1 MSRSVCNECLWYE
14 SEASVGPLAPDLVLF
29 PPAGSGPSIFRG
41 FSVKNTGCRIHVASL
56 PGRGRRFDE
65 TPVRDWERLVEELVG
80 HLEDLVGD
88 TVVLFGHS
96 MGAIVAFEV
105 ARRLSVPPVALFA
118 AGAGAPVAAGSPVRE
133 QRWSQLTDVEF
144 VRQLSE
150 IGGTPREVLASAELL
165 EFMMP
170 ALRADFEL
178 VDTYRFVGGGVLSCP
193 VFVLGG
199 DEDATVTADDLA
211 GWSTHTTASTSVT
224 MFPGDHFFVQSA
236 VGEVANLLRRN
247 IRSIVLRGEGSVVE
261 QRG

>member
-1 MSRSVCNECLWYE
+1 
-14 SEASVGPLAPDLVLF
+14 
-29 PPAGSGPSIFRG
+29 
-41 FSVKNTGCRIHVASL
+41 
-56 PGRGRRFDE
+56 
-65 TPVRDWERLVEELVG
+65 
-80 HLEDLVGD
+80 
-88 TVVLFGHS
+88 
-96 MGAIVAFEV
+96 
-105 ARRLSVPPVALFA
+105 
-118 AGAGAPVAAGSPVRE
+118 
-133 QRWSQLTDVEF
+133 
-144 VRQLSE
+144 
-150 IGGTPREVLASAELL
+150 
-165 EFMMP
+165 MP

-199 DEDATVTADDLA
+199 DEDATVAADDLA